1 MKHQLVITATG
12 EVKLPQPSTTGHC
25 HYPCC
30 CCSHY
35 CYYYSSTSYSAI
47 PQVRT
52 ALVWGRMKCMKCI
65 GHHLAPIMGFHC
77 FPPLSPLVTLLP
89 SYPRKHSPQNP
100 TPTTTTTTWYT
111 PTRTQ
116 LVACIRFCRS
126 PSPRDRH
133 SKCARSLHFFASRF
147 LG

>member
-12 EVKLPQPSTTGHC
+12 EIKLPQPSTTGHC

-35 CYYYSSTSYSAI
+35 CYYHSSTSYSAI

-65 GHHLAPIMGFHC
+65 GHHLAPIMGFPLL
-77 FPPLSPLVTLLP
+77 PPIIPISNTTPLVPSEAFTTK
-89 SYPRKHSPQNP
+89 SYPHYHYYYLVVYSHKNTIRRLHSI
-100 TPTTTTTTWYT
+100 
-111 PTRTQ
+111 
-116 LVACIRFCRS
+116 LS
-126 PSPRDRH
+126 
-133 SKCARSLHFFASRF
+133 FAFTSRPA
-147 LG
+147 LKMCQVSALLR